1 MSAHHHPISKV
12 LSLAASRKLKKQHII
27 YGSII
32 ALVLFVSAMSLSD
45 LSPFNTSNGE
55 LRYYRATV
63 LQVEDITLQDGRS
76 QGIKVQLLDGGDK
89 GHVVGVTRNVNFGDA
104 TYKHL
109 PVGSELLLTKDSAG
123 GSQYLYGDRWHM
135 PGVAAL
141 FLILLVLVIIVG
153 GWRGVT
159 SVLGLVISIGILSV
173 YVLPQILSGYS
184 AYAACIQGALMI
196 TVVSVYVAHGFSRRT
211 TMALIG
217 SVVTLF
223 IIVGLVALA
232 TYLTGIS
239 EVIDENTMGILY
251 GSHPIS
257 LGDLLT
263 GGIVIASLGVLYDI
277 TTSQAAAVDEI
288 YKANKK
294 QSFKTLFG
302 KGLSVGREHVAALV
316 NTLALVYVGVALPSI
331 VITSLYNHA
340 PLLVIFNDE
349 TIIEEV
355 VRTCVASI
363 GMLFALPITT
373 ALAAYVLPK
382 WYATNNRQL
391 MKRVKILINW

>member
-1 MSAHHHPISKV
+1 
-12 LSLAASRKLKKQHII
+12 
-27 YGSII
+27 
-32 ALVLFVSAMSLSD
+32 MSLSD